1 MIEMKNVCYLCGEKR
16 LVGFKGFS
24 WLVECRNCGLVY
36 NPALSIDSREV
47 SHRFYG
53 DVNVEHRRKIRSVL
67 LRIARIRWQWLT
79 KRLPAFA
86 GYLLEIGCG
95 TGEFLK
101 TAMASGWDVSG
112 LELSENFRG
121 AAKDWYG
128 LELQGDELAQ
138 AGFADNSFDIVTLL
152 HVFEHLPNPLEFT
165 NQISRILKPDGWLF
179 IVVPNLSS
187 WTDNLFRDSNP
198 TLTKM
203 DHFFHYTPDTLRRIF
218 SQSSF
223 DVVDV
228 VTQEPSHHIW
238 SSLYG
243 FWGSRKRASGN
254 LSSVVEKGSVAMLAG
269 KIKSNTP
276 YWIGTLSS
284 IFLYPLRFWLQ
295 KINRGHEIYL
305 LCRKK

>member
-1 MIEMKNVCYLCGEKR
+1 MIEIKNACYLCGEKK
-16 LVGFKGFS
+16 LAGFKGFS

-53 DVNVEHRRKIRSVL
+53 DVNVEHRRKIQSVL
-67 LRIARIRWQWLT
+67 LRIARIRWQWLK
-79 KRLPAFA
+79 KRLPVFT
-86 GYLLEIGCG
+86 GHLLEIGCG

-112 LELSENFRG
+112 LELSENFRD

-128 LELQGDELAQ
+128 LDLQGDELAQ
-138 AGFADNSFDIVTLL
+138 AGFADNSFDMVTLL
-152 HVFEHLPNPLEFT
+152 HVFEHLPNPLEFI
-165 NQISRILKPDGWLF
+165 NQISRIVKSGGWLF
-179 IVVPNLSS
+179 IAVPSLSS
-187 WTDNLFRDSNP
+187 WTDSLFGNSNP

-203 DHFFHYTPDTLRRIF
+203 DHFFHYTPSTLQRVFFR
-218 SQSSF
+218 SSF
-223 DVVDV
+223 DIVEV
-228 VTQEPSHHIW
+228 VTHEPSHHIW
-238 SSLYG
+238 SCLYG
-243 FWGSRKRASGN
+243 FLASKKGTSSN
-254 LSSVVEKGSVAMLAG
+254 LPAVVEKRPVAMLVS

-295 KINRGHEIYL
+295 KTNRGHEIYL